1 MAGWGL
7 PEDEPPKWVPPPPQ
21 QFVHRNN
28 DFVKPKRKSN
38 DSFSY
43 SKIGYPGLPLNQ
55 AVNSMYLPTPNL
67 PPHYKEYKQTSPSP
81 AMDMEDSM
89 LEITELEDEPLI
101 RTQSYFPPHTRS
113 ADNIIQHPV
122 RILEIPSGLY

>member
-21 QFVHRNN
+21 HYVHKNN
-28 DFVKPKRKSN
+28 DYGKHKRKSKE
-38 DSFSY
+38 SLSH
-43 SKIGYPGLPLNQ
+43 SQIGYPGLPLNQ

-67 PPHYKEYKQTSPSP
+67 PSYYPEYVHSSPSP
-81 AMDMEDSM
+81 PMDMEDSM
-89 LEITELEDEPLI
+89 LEITELEDEPLVA
-101 RTQSYFPPHTRS
+101 TQSYFPPHTRS